1 MPTSK
6 ATTSIDIHQRQRH
19 VGAGGAGSPSRP
31 VTIGSVVFT
40 LVVSLVVVAASV
52 AAVLRLA
59 LAEPGQPATDR
70 RATHR
75 ARKEARGEPYGARR
89 LLASRSEAK
98 RRRKEPRARPPTRT
112 GAMSAA
118 AAIDLDRV
126 GAFQR
131 IRSGVALLL
140 LLAFVGT
147 LLAAV
152 IGTLLFM
159 AGLALRNAVS

>member
-1 MPTSK
+1 
-6 ATTSIDIHQRQRH
+6 
-19 VGAGGAGSPSRP
+19 
-31 VTIGSVVFT
+31 VFT

-59 LAEPGQPATDR
+59 LAEPGQPATDQRATRRERADARAAQRKLAPRAEAKQGRKQR
-70 RATHR
+70 RAQ
-75 ARKEARGEPYGARR
+75 P
-89 LLASRSEAK
+89 SK
-98 RRRKEPRARPPTRT
+98 RTDTDAV
-112 GAMSAA
+112 SAA
-118 AAIDLDRV
+118 MAIDLDRV
-126 GAFQR
+126 GAFR
-131 IRSGVALLL
+131 RLRSGLALLL

>member
-1 MPTSK
+1 M
-6 ATTSIDIHQRQRH
+6 ATTTNDIHQRHLQ
-19 VGAGGAGSPSRP
+19 VGGGAGFPSSPI
-31 VTIGSVVFT
+31 TIGSVVFT
-40 LVVSLVVVAASV
+40 FVVSLVVVAASV

-59 LAEPGQPATDR
+59 LAESEQPPTDR
-70 RATHR
+70 RV
-75 ARKEARGEPYGARR
+75 ARR
-89 LLASRSEAK
+89 GRADARAAKRVLSRSKPE
-98 RRRKEPRARPPTRT
+98 RRSKESRARPSSRKDT
-112 GAMSAA
+112 GAVSAA

-126 GAFQR
+126 SAFGR
-131 IRSGVALLL
+131 VRSGFALLL

>member
-1 MPTSK
+1 
-6 ATTSIDIHQRQRH
+6 
-19 VGAGGAGSPSRP
+19 
-31 VTIGSVVFT
+31 VFT

-59 LAEPGQPATDR
+59 LAEPGQPATDQRATRRERADARAAQRKLAPPAEAKQGRKQR
-70 RATHR
+70 RAQPS
-75 ARKEARGEPYGARR
+75 K
-89 LLASRSEAK
+89 
-98 RRRKEPRARPPTRT
+98 RT
-112 GAMSAA
+112 GTDAVSTAM
-118 AAIDLDRV
+118 AIDLDRV
-126 GAFQR
+126 GAFR
-131 IRSGVALLL
+131 RLRSGLALLL

>member
-1 MPTSK
+1 MAATSN
-6 ATTSIDIHQRQRH
+6 DIHQRHLQ
-19 VGAGGAGSPSRP
+19 VGGGAGLPSSP
-31 VTIGSVVFT
+31 VTIVSVVFT
-40 LVVSLVVVAASV
+40 FVVSLVVVAASV

-59 LAEPGQPATDR
+59 LAESEQPPTDR
-70 RATHR
+70 RAARR
-75 ARKEARGEPYGARR
+75 ARSEARAAKRV
-89 LLASRSEAK
+89 LASRSKAEQ
-98 RRRKEPRARPPTRT
+98 RRTEPRARSASRTDT
-112 GAMSAA
+112 GAAS

-126 GAFQR
+126 SAFGR
-131 IRSGVALLL
+131 IRSGLALLL

>member
-1 MPTSK
+1 M
-6 ATTSIDIHQRQRH
+6 ATTMATTTNDIHQRHLQ
-19 VGAGGAGSPSRP
+19 VGGAGFPSSPI
-31 VTIGSVVFT
+31 TIGSVVFT
-40 LVVSLVVVAASV
+40 FVVSLVVVAASV

-59 LAEPGQPATDR
+59 LAESEQPPTDR
-70 RATHR
+70 RV
-75 ARKEARGEPYGARR
+75 ARR
-89 LLASRSEAK
+89 GRADARAAKRVLASRSKPE
-98 RRRKEPRARPPTRT
+98 RRSKESRARPSSRKDT
-112 GAMSAA
+112 GAVSAA

-126 GAFQR
+126 SAFGR
-131 IRSGVALLL
+131 VRSGFALLL